1 MGRNVEIKARLS
13 DPEGIRST
21 QERLSGSPPEV
32 LEQSDTFFSVPRGRL
47 KLRMQGDRSELIYYE
62 RPDLTSAKESSYCI
76 FPVERPDLLLE
87 VLAPSIGIR
96 GKVEKRRHLY
106 RVGNTRIHLD
116 EVKGLGGFI
125 ELEVVLDEGENVDDG
140 AAIANRLME
149 KLGIARE
156 DLVAC
161 AYIDLLEGEGK

>member
-1 MGRNVEIKARLS
+1 MARNVEIKAHLR
-13 DPEGIRST
+13 DPERARSILNGISDT
-21 QERLSGSPPEV
+21 PVEILD
-32 LEQSDTFFSVPRGRL
+32 QSDTFFSVKQGRL
-47 KLRMQGDRSELIYYE
+47 KLRIQGEKGELIYYE

-96 GKVEKRRHLY
+96 GKIEKRRHLY